1 MLKHIYGIFKSKF
14 SLPLPK
20 IEIKMKTSPHWSA
33 RLKGNCELGGN
44 NPAHPQLT
52 AHEDKSAPVIL
63 EDSSRR
69 LFPFR

>member
-1 MLKHIYGIFKSKF
+1 MLKRIHGIFKSKL

-20 IEIKMKTSPHWSA
+20 IEIKMKTSPHWST
-33 RLKGNCELGGN
+33 RLKGNDELGGN
-44 NPAHPQLT
+44 NSAHPRLT
-52 AHEDKSAPVIL
+52 AHEDKTAPVIL